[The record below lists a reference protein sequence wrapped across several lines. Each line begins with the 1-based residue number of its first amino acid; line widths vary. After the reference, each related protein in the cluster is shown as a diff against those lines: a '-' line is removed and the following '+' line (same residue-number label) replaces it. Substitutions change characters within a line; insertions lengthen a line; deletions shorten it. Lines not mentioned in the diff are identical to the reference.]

1 MQFMTANLIRGWFQ
15 RMEHVR
21 KYLLGV
27 ALIIGEER
35 RHDIVALCV
44 FRGRGM
50 PAIVEDVEDT
60 ELFDWE
66 EVADVA
72 AQRERITDYLCC
84 KGPTIPRPVLEGR
97 VLRRAWR
104 AGEGL
109 RRENNGNSDCGGVRN
124 GARARSTPFFFVF
137 VVERRPPNCC

>member
-21 KYLLGV
+21 KYAFGV

-35 RHDIVALCV
+35 RHDIVALWV
-44 FRGRGM
+44 FRGSGM
-50 PAIVEDVEDT
+50 PAIVRDVEDT

-72 AQRERITDYLCC
+72 APPGAHHGL
-84 KGPTIPRPVLEGR
+84 PVLGGPDRSQACAGGPR
-97 VLRRAWR
+97 VGVR
-104 AGEGL
+104 GL
-109 RRENNGNSDCGGVRN
+109 RRGSRGNNS
-124 GARARSTPFFFVF
+124 
-137 VVERRPPNCC
+137 